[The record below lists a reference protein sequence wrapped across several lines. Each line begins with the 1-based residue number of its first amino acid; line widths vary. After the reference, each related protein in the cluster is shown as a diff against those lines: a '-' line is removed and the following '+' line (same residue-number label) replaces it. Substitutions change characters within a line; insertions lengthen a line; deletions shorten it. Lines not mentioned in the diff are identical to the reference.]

1 MSQSTMQFQVRK
13 TTNFIIIHCAA
24 TDAPG
29 DVNIGAKDIDVWHR
43 QRGFLCIGYHF
54 VIKRSGEVETGR
66 HVNVVGAHV
75 LGENHDSIGIC
86 MVGGGS
92 KKETNDFT
100 PEQWTALESLVRSL
114 KHDYPSVAIRG
125 HRDFESGKAQGK
137 WCPSFDAQQWAITK
151 GISQ

>member
-1 MSQSTMQFQVRK
+1 MSQSATMKFQVRK
-13 TTNFIIIHCAA
+13 TTNFIVIHCAA

-29 DVNIGAKDIDVWHR
+29 DRNIGVKDIDVWHR
-43 QRGFLCIGYHF
+43 QRGFLCVGYHF
-54 VIKRSGEVETGR
+54 VIKRDGTVETGR

-75 LGENHDSIGIC
+75 LGNNHDSIGIC

-100 PEQWTALESLVRSL
+100 PEQWAALEALVRSL
-114 KHDYPSVAIRG
+114 KHEYPSAVIRG

-137 WCPSFDAQQWAITK
+137 WCPSFDAPAWATTK
-151 GISQ
+151 GL